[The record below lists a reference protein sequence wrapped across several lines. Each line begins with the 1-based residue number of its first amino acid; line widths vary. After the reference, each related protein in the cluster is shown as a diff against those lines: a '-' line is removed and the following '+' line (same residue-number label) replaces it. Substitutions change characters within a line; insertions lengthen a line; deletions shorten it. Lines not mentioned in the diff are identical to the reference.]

1 MIITLFFGHEAL
13 VIIFLAAFELT
24 RLLPLDDSCSFGDSD
39 MNRVNR
45 SASVLGISSCFSG
58 GSVEKRGDS
67 LARGSIIGWTRSAAR
82 NYLVITEITS
92 SKSYEIY
99 RKKEEH

>member
-24 RLLPLDDSCSFGDSD
+24 RLLPLDDSCSFVVSFRNFFFLFRWIG
-39 MNRVNR
+39 RE
-45 SASVLGISSCFSG
+45 AW
-58 GSVEKRGDS
+58 GSLV
-67 LARGSIIGWTRSAAR
+67 RGSIIGWTRSAAR